1 MNSPEREQD
10 SRVVSCGAQPLLIS
24 LPVHR
29 LCFIPRLSSRVW
41 EVTDLLLYLAFQSHS
56 FSWTAAKLLLIF
68 LQGSAVLERTE
79 ALKPTWLPENSL
91 GHHSIWWGFF
101 WRLKAKRGKWWTHGR
116 HSEWWPLCCYGCCY
130 STWHVLSLVHRSV
143 FLTLF
148 MVEDELVCT
157 LHKLTFYKQNK
168 KKQQNTGSVHLF
180 FLPHPVLGGKVVP
193 QVKCIGTVLICLFV
207 FTFL

>member
-1 MNSPEREQD
+1 MGNDGHTVDTLNDGLS
-10 SRVVSCGAQPLLIS
+10 VV
-24 LPVHR
+24 
-29 LCFIPRLSSRVW
+29 
-41 EVTDLLLYLAFQSHS
+41 T
-56 FSWTAAKLLLIF
+56 
-68 LQGSAVLERTE
+68 
-79 ALKPTWLPENSL
+79 
-91 GHHSIWWGFF
+91 
-101 WRLKAKRGKWWTHGR
+101 
-116 HSEWWPLCCYGCCY
+116 YGCCY

-180 FLPHPVLGGKVVP
+180 FLPHPVLGGKVAP